1 VPDYYAKSGC
11 GNTAIHAP
19 NHPTKRER
27 KMQNWK
33 LVVKADGKTMHVRI
47 QAQYGAN
54 NVKSL
59 PIKE

>member
-1 VPDYYAKSGC
+1 
-11 GNTAIHAP
+11 
-19 NHPTKRER
+19 
-27 KMQNWK
+27 MQNWK
-33 LVVKADGKTMHVRI
+33 LVVKVDGKTMPVRI